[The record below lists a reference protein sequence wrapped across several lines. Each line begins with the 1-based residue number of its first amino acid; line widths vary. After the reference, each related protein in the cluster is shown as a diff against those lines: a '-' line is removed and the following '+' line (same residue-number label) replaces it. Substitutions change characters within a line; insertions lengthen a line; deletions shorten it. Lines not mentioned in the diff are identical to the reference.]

1 MVRRLE
7 QSPSDTT
14 ARLVAASGRQLLR
27 TAVVVVV
34 VVVRP
39 DERVGR
45 VVLEPLQLL
54 QAKLAV
60 VEVIRCRAAKLRR
73 LVTASVFRH
82 QRRGSSGHTPTR
94 SFATNSD
101 QAPCTDAPPT
111 ESNFISANI

>member
-7 QSPSDTT
+7 QSSSDTT

-60 VEVIRCRAAKLRR
+60 VEVIRSRAAKLRR

-82 QRRGSSGHTPTR
+82 
-94 SFATNSD
+94 
-101 QAPCTDAPPT
+101 
-111 ESNFISANI
+111 